1 MLVKKDYFHA
11 NNLRNMLFKMNT
23 MGDYR
28 DLYLKQMLCYQQMF
42 LKRSLVRAQNITDQ
56 ILVIILEQN

>member
-1 MLVKKDYFHA
+1 MSMLVKKDYFHA

-28 DLYLKQMLCYQQMF
+28 DLYLKQMLCY
-42 LKRSLVRAQNITDQ
+42 
-56 ILVIILEQN
+56 